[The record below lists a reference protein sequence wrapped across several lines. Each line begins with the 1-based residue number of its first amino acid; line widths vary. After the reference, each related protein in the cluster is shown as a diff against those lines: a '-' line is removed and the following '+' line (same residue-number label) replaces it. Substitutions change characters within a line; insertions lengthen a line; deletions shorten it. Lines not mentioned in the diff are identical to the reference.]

1 MNSPGRGN
9 KLGAIASFSLFLF
22 GNLAD
27 AYTTIHVLGNGGI
40 EANPFMAASVA
51 MLGLPEGVVLPKLLG
66 SFLLLSILIVYHRLL
81 PKAKQLRTLHLI
93 LAGAGILYLFF
104 AFSNYYGWLT
114 FSL

>member
-27 AYTTIHVLGNGGI
+27 AYTTIHASSNGGLG
-40 EANPFMAASVA
+40 ANPVIAASVA
-51 MLGLPEGVVLPKLLG
+51 IIGLPEGVVLPK
-66 SFLLLSILIVYHRLL
+66 VKH
-81 PKAKQLRTLHLI
+81 LRALHLI
-93 LAGAGILYLFF
+93 LAGTGILYLFF

>member
-27 AYTTIHVLGNGGI
+27 AYPSKVKH
-40 EANPFMAASVA
+40 
-51 MLGLPEGVVLPKLLG
+51 
-66 SFLLLSILIVYHRLL
+66 
-81 PKAKQLRTLHLI
+81 LRALHLI
-93 LAGAGILYLFF
+93 LAGTGILYLFF

>member
-27 AYTTIHVLGNGGI
+27 AYTTIHASSNGGL
-40 EANPFMAASVA
+40 EANPVIAASVA
-51 MLGLPEGVVLPKLLG
+51 IIGLPEGVVLPKLLG
-66 SFLLLSILIVYHRLL
+66 SFLLLSILLAYHSL
-81 PKAKQLRTLHLI
+81 PSKVKHLRALHLI
-93 LAGAGILYLFF
+93 LAGTGILYLFF